1 MCGAGYGA
9 VAANPVV
16 QRQGAWGRFLALPKD
31 SPAKVVAVTV
41 AVCLVCSVLVSAAA
55 VILKPIQMRN
65 AELARQEE
73 ILKVAGLY
81 VPGVDVAQSFAAIE
95 TRYVDLDTGR
105 EVQELPEGALARST
119 PFLPDADIA
128 GIGSRPV
135 YRPVYR
141 VRRGVEVETLVV
153 PVYGKGLWSTVHGFV
168 ALAPDGR
175 SIKDVTFYDHGE
187 TPGLGGEISNPSWQ
201 AKWSGKQIYGADG
214 SVALRVIKGAPRP
227 GSPDA
232 AHQIDGLS
240 GATLTGNGITHL
252 IQFWLGAQGYGP
264 FLTRLAQS
272 ADAGG

>member
-1 MCGAGYGA
+1 
-9 VAANPVV
+9 VAADPAVRS
-16 QRQGAWGRFLALPKD
+16 QSAWARFLALPKD

-41 AVCLVCSVLVSAAA
+41 AVCLVCSVLVSTAA
-55 VILKPIQMRN
+55 VILKPVQMRN
-65 AELARQEE
+65 AELARQKE

-81 VPGVDVAQSFAAIE
+81 GLGVDVTQAFTAIE

-105 EVQELPEGALARST
+105 ESRELPADALARST
-119 PFLPDADIA
+119 PLAPDADIA
-128 GIGSRPV
+128 GIGRRPV
-135 YRPVYR
+135 YRPVYW
-141 VRRGVEVETLVV
+141 VRRGANVETLVV

-168 ALAPDGR
+168 ALTPDGR
-175 SIKDVTFYDHGE
+175 SVKDVTFYDHGE

-201 AKWSGKQIYGADG
+201 AKWDGKQIYGADG
-214 SVALRVIKGAPRP
+214 SVALRVIKGAPKP

-264 FLTRLAQS
+264 FLTRLAKS

>member
-1 MCGAGYGA
+1 MAADPA
-9 VAANPVV
+9 VRS
-16 QRQGAWGRFLALPKD
+16 QSAWARFLALPKD

-41 AVCLVCSVLVSAAA
+41 AVCLVCSVLVSTAA
-55 VILKPIQMRN
+55 VILKPVQMRN
-65 AELARQEE
+65 AELARQKE

-81 VPGVDVAQSFAAIE
+81 GLGVDVTQAFTAIE

-105 EVQELPEGALARST
+105 ESRELPADALARST
-119 PFLPDADIA
+119 PLAPDADIA
-128 GIGSRPV
+128 GIGRRPV
-135 YRPVYR
+135 YRPVYW
-141 VRRGVEVETLVV
+141 VRRGANVETLVV

-168 ALAPDGR
+168 ALTPDGR
-175 SIKDVTFYDHGE
+175 SVKDVTFYDHGE

-201 AKWSGKQIYGADG
+201 AKWEGKRIYGDDG
-214 SVALRVIKGAPRP
+214 SVALRVIKGEPRP
-227 GSPDA
+227 GSQDA

-252 IQFWLGAQGYGP
+252 IRFWFGAQGYGP